1 MKIYLALTVASLKM
15 YFRNK
20 QALFWALFFPLLI
33 MIIFGMMNFEKYASP
48 NVGIYDAANNDASK
62 ALILALGGTSD
73 EELLSVTTGTL
84 DELHHE
90 LEFGSSR
97 AVIEIPSNYV
107 IPGEFAEIK
116 VTYDERFQQE
126 RAVVSTILEQVTDAA
141 FKEAAQVPDEYRVEN
156 SIGVSET
163 FITGQGQGFKAWLI
177 PGVAAMAIMQTGLFT
192 VVFTLVRFKSQG
204 VLRRLKA
211 TPIGAAHFLAG
222 QLTTKAIVVVVQTY
236 VLVIVGAIVLG
247 VSVGGGR
254 IGVWFDLTIL
264 ALLGGALF
272 IAIGLAVSG
281 WAKNEETAA
290 PIANIITMPML
301 FLSGV
306 FFPLSVMPDWLT
318 RWSQYLPLTY
328 LADGMRAITVEGASI
343 ITLGDEL
350 IGLGVWIVI
359 SFIVATRLFKWE

>member
-15 YFRNK
+15 YLRNK

-33 MIIFGMMNFEKYASP
+33 MIILGMMNFDKYASP
-48 NVGIYDAANNDASK
+48 NVGIYDAANNDASQ

-84 DELHHE
+84 DELHNE

-97 AVIEIPSNYV
+97 AVIEIPTNYG
-107 IPGEFAEIK
+107 ISGEFAEIK

-126 RAVVSTILEQVTDAA
+126 RAVVSTILGQVTDAV

-264 ALLGGALF
+264 ALF

-290 PIANIITMPML
+290 PIANIITMPMM

-343 ITLGDEL
+343 TTLGDEL

>member
-126 RAVVSTILEQVTDAA
+126 RAVVSTILGQLTDAA

-163 FITGQGQGFKAWLI
+163 FITGQGQGFQAWLV

-254 IGVWFDLTIL
+254 IGLWFDLTIL

>member
-1 MKIYLALTVASLKM
+1 MKIYTALTVASLKM

-33 MIIFGMMNFEKYASP
+33 MVIFGIMNFDKFNSP
-48 NVGIYDAANNDASK
+48 NVGIYDAAENDASGVLIQ
-62 ALILALGGTSD
+62 ALKGDGD
-73 EELLSVTTGTL
+73 QKLLSVRVGPL
-84 DELHHE
+84 DEVHHE

-97 AVIEIPSNYV
+97 AVIEIPANYGV
-107 IPGEFAEIK
+107 PGEFAEIK

-126 RAVVSTILEQVTDAA
+126 RGVVSTILGQVTDAV
-141 FKEAAQVPDEYRVEN
+141 FKETVQVPDEYRVEN
-156 SIGVSET
+156 AVGISESV
-163 FITGQGQGFKAWLI
+163 IEGQGQGFKAWLI
-177 PGVAAMAIMQTGLFT
+177 PGIAAMAIMQTGLFT

-211 TPIGAAHFLAG
+211 TPIGASHFLAG
-222 QLTTKAIVVVVQTY
+222 QLTTKAIVVVLQTY

-254 IGVWFDLTIL
+254 AGAWFDITIM

-272 IAIGLAVSG
+272 IALGLAVSG

-290 PIANIITMPML
+290 PIANIITMPMM

-318 RWSQYLPLTY
+318 KWSQFLPLTY

-343 ITLGDEL
+343 TTLGNEL

-359 SFIVATRLFKWE
+359 AFVVATRLFRWE

>member
-20 QALFWALFFPLLI
+20 HALFWALFFPMLI
-33 MIIFGMMNFEKYASP
+33 MIIFGMMNFEKYNSP
-48 NVGIYDAANNDASK
+48 NVGIYDAANNDASQ
-62 ALILALGGTSD
+62 ALIQALGGTSD
-73 EELLSVTTGTL
+73 GELLNISTGTL
-84 DELHHE
+84 VELHRE
-90 LEFGSSR
+90 LEFGNSR
-97 AVIEIPSNYV
+97 AVIEIPDNYG
-107 IPGEFAEIK
+107 ITGEFSEIK
-116 VTYDERFQQE
+116 FTYDERFQQE
-126 RAVVSTILEQVTDAA
+126 RAVITTILEKVTDAT
-141 FKEAAQVPDEYRVEN
+141 FKETAQVPEEFRVEN
-156 SIGVSET
+156 AIAISDSV
-163 FITGQGQGFKAWLI
+163 ITGQGQGFKAWLI

-192 VVFTLVRFKSQG
+192 VVFTLVRFKAQG

-222 QLTTKAIVVVVQTY
+222 QLTTKAIVVVLQTY
-236 VLVIVGAIVLG
+236 ILVIVGAIVLG

-254 IGVWFDLTIL
+254 MGVWFDLSIL
-264 ALLGGALF
+264 SLLGGTLF

-290 PIANIITMPML
+290 PVANIITMPMM

-306 FFPLSVMPDWLT
+306 FFPLSVMPDWLV

-343 ITLGDEL
+343 TTLGSEL
-350 IGLGVWIVI
+350 IGLGIWIVI
-359 SFIVATRLFKWE
+359 SCSIAIKMFHWE